1 MTNRKTRHRIATQG
15 LSRERFHLTAEIRLI
30 QHRAAEHEGRIV
42 GLGSLLLFSTD
53 TGDAWILDP
62 ADQLAARLARDGD
75 PLAVY
80 VEESESK
87 YAIGWQG
94 HFRIDGD
101 LFEYED
107 NDALH
112 KVTIH
117 GYPTSLP
124 VSYTHLTLP
133 TNREV

>member
-1 MTNRKTRHRIATQG
+1 
-15 LSRERFHLTAEIRLI
+15 
-30 QHRAAEHEGRIV
+30 
-42 GLGSLLLFSTD
+42 
-53 TGDAWILDP
+53 
-62 ADQLAARLARDGD
+62 LARDGD

-107 NDALH
+107 NEALD
-112 KVTIH
+112 KFTIH
-117 GYPTSLP
+117 GYPTSLLLQRIEKLD
-124 VSYTHLTLP
+124 HQ
-133 TNREV
+133 